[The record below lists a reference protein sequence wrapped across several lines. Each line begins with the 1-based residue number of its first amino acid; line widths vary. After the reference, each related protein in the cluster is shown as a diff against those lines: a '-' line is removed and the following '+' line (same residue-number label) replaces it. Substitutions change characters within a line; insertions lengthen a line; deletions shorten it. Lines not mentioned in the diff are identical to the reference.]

1 MRAKVL
7 ETSVTFEFKGDDAD
21 SLVLG
26 LCKEL
31 SAKEHFDAYSID
43 NTITVSSDL
52 YSEDGIAAE
61 VYLLCG
67 GKIDFLFNVNPGRHV
82 VNVDRSV
89 VKFGFFGYRDNDFA
103 YEVKSRMANVLFFI
117 NTTTDG
123 NELTVWSKNHSCAEL
138 RAIVEHD
145 SREVSDKI
153 EWIKK

>member
-1 MRAKVL
+1 MKAKVL

-26 LCKEL
+26 LSNEL
-31 SAKEHFDAYSID
+31 SEKEHFDSYSFE

-52 YSEDGIAAE
+52 VGEDGIAAE

-67 GKIDFLFNVNPGRHV
+67 GKIDFLFNVNPGNHV
-82 VNVDRSV
+82 VNVARSSV
-89 VKFGFFGYRDNDFA
+89 RFGFFGYRDNDFA
-103 YEVKSRMANVLFFI
+103 NEVKSLMSNVLFI
-117 NTTTDG
+117 DTTTDG
-123 NELTVWSKNHSCAEL
+123 NELIVLSKNHSCAEL

-153 EWIKK
+153 EWIKQ

>member
-7 ETSVTFEFKGDDAD
+7 ETSVTFDFKGENTE
-21 SLVLG
+21 SLLLG
-26 LCKEL
+26 LCSEL
-31 SAKEHFDAYSID
+31 SEKEHFDAYSLGD
-43 NTITVSSDL
+43 TITVSSDL

-67 GKIDFLFNVNPGRHV
+67 GKIDFLFNVNTGHHV
-82 VNVDRSV
+82 VNVAHSG

-103 YEVKSRMANVLFFI
+103 DEVKSRMANTLFI
-117 NTTTDG
+117 NVNTDG

-153 EWIKK
+153 EWIKQ

>member
-1 MRAKVL
+1 MKAKIL

-26 LCKEL
+26 LSKEL
-31 SAKEHFDAYSID
+31 LEKDHFGAYSFE

-52 YSEDGIAAE
+52 FSEDGIAAE

-67 GKIDFLFNVNPGRHV
+67 GKIDFVFNVNPGNHV
-82 VNVDRSV
+82 VNVVQSSV
-89 VKFGFFGYRDNDFA
+89 RFGFFGYRDNDFA
-103 YEVKSRMANVLFFI
+103 DEVKSLMSNVLFI
-117 NTTTDG
+117 DTTTDG
-123 NELTVWSKNHSCAEL
+123 NELTVLSKNHSCAEL

-153 EWIKK
+153 EWIKQ